1 MHHSETVINEGTLAE
16 DRGRFCVLICWSY
29 IDTLVSGSTMIQD
42 GTLVGAV
49 TYVLVNDPQK
59 GGGIFIEN
67 MSEGRG
73 ENNSRGDEPRC
84 TYLLQNE
91 IGYDIIP
98 IKA

>member
-49 TYVLVNDPQK
+49 HTFLSMILK
-59 GGGIFIEN
+59 RGGIFIEN

-73 ENNSRGDEPRC
+73 KNNSRGDEPRC